1 MLAPRF
7 VWRGINEIK
16 ILFGMPIL
24 KLLTTLTFNIFIDT
38 SDCNIL
44 PVALSICINR
54 IMKRYALYISKRAN
68 RI

>member
-38 SDCNIL
+38 SDCNI
-44 PVALSICINR
+44 
-54 IMKRYALYISKRAN
+54 
-68 RI
+68 

>member
-16 ILFGMPIL
+16 VLFGTPIL

-38 SDCNIL
+38 SDCNI
-44 PVALSICINR
+44 
-54 IMKRYALYISKRAN
+54 
-68 RI
+68 